1 MTPVRGWAG
10 KRWFRTLTVPDCVS
24 PRTYFASL
32 IGPLLVSAAL
42 AVQLVLTAVLFVEPP
57 GSPADLTRWGEVL
70 FIPERDVVIFLA
82 GIIVSALLSAGF
94 VWTWNRRLRS
104 AGSPSDR
111 FLIGSLVTQ
120 AVAAVGGTVLFLT
133 QFFAARAD
141 LVEGNAIRPSF
152 PVAVAA
158 IALLLVASALIG
170 WRKPGAGEPKESRL
184 QERLE
189 GSRVGPIRPQPS
201 LLDLLIPLVVV
212 AVVYIPAW
220 RLMSGRVFMEESLF
234 HWDWFAMGPTLTF
247 HHGGILG
254 TDVYTMYGVA
264 WPLLFNAIDPW
275 IPISYGRMIQI
286 GSLYTCIY
294 FVGLYVLLRLLVHR
308 PGLAALGTGLAI
320 AHLFLAMG
328 ELVMWR
334 FPSNTPMRW
343 ALDVWCLIALV
354 LHWRSQRR
362 IWAVAAGLAIGLA
375 LLVSTDTGLYLA
387 AGVTFYWLG
396 TLMISSQKPRLLLDA
411 AVSVVAAWVVLLS
424 GLLVASRGTLFSG
437 AFWKGWL
444 EPLLEFGAGFAQLPL
459 ATVPNTLTVVTFV
472 FVALCYLVVLGYC
485 INKLLHARA
494 SHFVVFNGSVALYG
508 LLTLNHFVGRSGDFT
523 VFRLYIPLV
532 IIAVHLAGR
541 AYGHAGNYV
550 RGRWGPEGR
559 TKILVRTPYVV
570 AGLALVL
577 LMVLPRSM
585 LVDPLLEYP
594 NLISNRL
601 RGESP
606 DGLCLLLEPKDLC
619 GLDPRLEEPVAT
631 VRALSEKL
639 EDLDRAGK
647 RVAVIDESGSLFYL
661 ASDTAPWGRYPRVF
675 VVLTTLQKL
684 EEVTGSLEDDPP
696 DYILTR
702 RPVQPNTDV
711 YERWWFTSFGLGPH
725 PDSTYSDTWEGL
737 LSVVRENY
745 RLLSV
750 QEPFGL
756 WRYDQPPER

>member
-1 MTPVRGWAG
+1 M
-10 KRWFRTLTVPDCVS
+10 

-42 AVQLVLTAVLFVEPP
+42 GVQLVLTAVLLVEPP
-57 GSPADLTRWGEVL
+57 ESPADLTRWGEIL
-70 FIPERDVVIFLA
+70 FMPERDVIVFLA
-82 GIIVSALLSAGF
+82 GIIVAACLSAGF
-94 VWTWNRRLRS
+94 VWAWNRRLRS
-104 AGSPSDR
+104 AGPPSDR

-120 AVAAVGGTVLFLT
+120 AVGSVGGTVLFLT

-141 LVEGNAIRPSF
+141 LVEGMAIRPSF
-152 PVAVAA
+152 LVVVAA
-158 IALLLVASALIG
+158 IGVLLVASALVG
-170 WRKPGAGEPKESRL
+170 WRKTDGREPKESPF
-184 QERLE
+184 QEGLE
-189 GSRVGPIRPQPS
+189 SSRPTPIPPQRS
-201 LLDLLIPLVVV
+201 LLDLLIPLAVV

-220 RLMSGRVFMEESLF
+220 RLMSGRLFMEESLF

-264 WPLLFNAIDPW
+264 WPLLFNAIEPW

-286 GSLYTCIY
+286 GSAYTCIY
-294 FVGLYVLLRLLVHR
+294 FIGLYVLLRLLVRR

-328 ELVMWR
+328 DLVMWR

-343 ALDVWCLIALV
+343 AVDVWCLIALV

-362 IWAVAAGLAIGLA
+362 IWAVAAGLAVGLA

-387 AGVTFYWLG
+387 AAVAFYWLG
-396 TLMISSQKPRLLLDA
+396 TLMISSQKSRLLLDA
-411 AVSVVAAWVVLLS
+411 AVSVVAAWVMLLS
-424 GLLVASRGTLFSG
+424 GLLIASRGTLFSG

-459 ATVPNTLTVVTFV
+459 ATTPNTLTVVTFV
-472 FVALCYLVVLGYC
+472 IVFFFYLVVLGYC

-508 LLTLNHFVGRSGDFT
+508 LLTLNHFVGRSGDYT

-541 AYGHAGNYV
+541 ASGHAGSYV
-550 RGRWGPEGR
+550 HGRWGSRGR
-559 TKILVRTPYVV
+559 SRVLAGMPYVAV
-570 AGLALVL
+570 GGIVLVL
-577 LMVLPRSM
+577 LMVLPSTM
-585 LVDPLLEYP
+585 LVDPVLEYP
-594 NLISNRL
+594 NLISNQL
-601 RGESP
+601 RGKTP
-606 DGLCLLLEPKDLC
+606 DGLCLLREPKDLC
-619 GLDPRLEEPVAT
+619 GLDPRFEGPVET
-631 VRALSEKL
+631 VRAISDEL
-639 EDLDRAGK
+639 EELDRAGE

-661 ASDTAPWGRYPRVF
+661 ASDTAPWGRYPRIF
-675 VVLTTLQKL
+675 VVLTTVDKL
-684 EEVTGSLEDDPP
+684 EEITESLEDDPP

-702 RPVQPNTDV
+702 QPIQPDSEL
-711 YERWWFTSFGLGPH
+711 YDRWWFTSFGLGPN

-737 LSVVRENY
+737 LSEVRANY
-745 RLLSV
+745 RLQGV
-750 QEPFGL
+750 HEPFGL
-756 WRYDQPPER
+756 WRYDQPPPR